1 MMKDHF
7 EGVADEIFEITNI
20 QDEPLFVYELEL
32 WKLCL
37 LISFYVI
44 FALVANCGGLMIV
57 WYIKGYAPKNRPIN
71 RMILI
76 DQVIF
81 FNNGF
86 YQILKNMNFWFY

>member
-1 MMKDHF
+1 MTKDHF
-7 EGVADEIFEITNI
+7 EGLADEIFEITNFKD
-20 QDEPLFVYELEL
+20 QTVLVYKLEL

-37 LISFYVI
+37 LIFFYAF
-44 FALVANCGGLMIV
+44 FALVATCGGLMIV

-81 FNNGF
+81 SSNR
-86 YQILKNMNFWFY
+86 YSPRRQL